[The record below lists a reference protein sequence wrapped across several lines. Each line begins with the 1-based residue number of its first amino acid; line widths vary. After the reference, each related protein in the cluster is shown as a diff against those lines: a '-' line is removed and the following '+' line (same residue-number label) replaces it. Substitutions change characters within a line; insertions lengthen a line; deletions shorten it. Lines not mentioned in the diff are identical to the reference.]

1 MAQLP
6 LYLTSEIKDFTVGTP
21 KVLESFSK
29 HIPYG
34 VVFEDDGDT
43 GYFYAASQDGILDAL
58 HIYKCRRCIRQTY
71 PQSCLDFMG

>member
-29 HIPYG
+29 HILMVLSLKTTATRATSMPLRK
-34 VVFEDDGDT
+34 T
-43 GYFYAASQDGILDAL
+43 GL
-58 HIYKCRRCIRQTY
+58 
-71 PQSCLDFMG
+71 